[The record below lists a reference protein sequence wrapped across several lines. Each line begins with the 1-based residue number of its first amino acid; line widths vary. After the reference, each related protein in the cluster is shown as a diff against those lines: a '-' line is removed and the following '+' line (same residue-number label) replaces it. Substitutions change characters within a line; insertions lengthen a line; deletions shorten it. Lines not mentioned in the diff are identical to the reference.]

1 MQEGRNRPEYMPCN
15 GRFLLIKS
23 SCPQLLF
30 RGRISK
36 KRSGWHTPFSLK
48 PSCAMLYIYVDSSLG
63 IHGNLARGKA
73 LPTLTVHYGRKA
85 QASLIEEGRT
95 HPRRCLSPNASDP
108 ISQAHYWKTKIN
120 MRRGP
125 SERASTAETS
135 SSSQPASYSSDSE
148 AYTDGYH
155 STASLLAA
163 VAKGLDRRLGLR
175 LAITLGL
182 VSYQAWL
189 SFFPVHSPICLH
201 QPASISAPNP
211 TGSLT
216 TRLDQFPYQLDSLT
230 LPKVESMK
238 FRLPERSDA
247 QKELHMKNGKTLKEG
262 VLVLHECPVE
272 EGLRRRPYRLLEELT

>member
-1 MQEGRNRPEYMPCN
+1 MGISSQRLRLQLVKEASRPKP
-15 GRFLLIKS
+15 GPRAPFLSFISLGKAFSIILLIKS

-48 PSCAMLYIYVDSSLG
+48 PSCAMLYIY
-63 IHGNLARGKA
+63 
-73 LPTLTVHYGRKA
+73 
-85 QASLIEEGRT
+85 T
-95 HPRRCLSPNASDP
+95 HLWESMKS
-108 ISQAHYWKTKIN
+108 
-120 MRRGP
+120 RRGP

-163 VAKGLDRRLGLR
+163 VVRLLYSYYARLLFAKGLDRRLGLR

>member
-1 MQEGRNRPEYMPCN
+1 M
-15 GRFLLIKS
+15 KS
-23 SCPQLLF
+23 
-30 RGRISK
+30 
-36 KRSGWHTPFSLK
+36 
-48 PSCAMLYIYVDSSLG
+48 
-63 IHGNLARGKA
+63 
-73 LPTLTVHYGRKA
+73 
-85 QASLIEEGRT
+85 
-95 HPRRCLSPNASDP
+95 
-108 ISQAHYWKTKIN
+108 
-120 MRRGP
+120 RRGP
-125 SERASTAETS
+125 SKRASTAETS
-135 SSSQPASYSSDSE
+135 SSSQPTSYSSDSE

-163 VAKGLDRRLGLR
+163 VAKGFDRRLGLR

-216 TRLDQFPYQLDSLT
+216 TRLDQFSYQLDSLT

-238 FRLPERSDA
+238 FRLPGMAALAPDNEQERSDA

-262 VLVLHECPVE
+262 VLVLHECSVE
-272 EGLRRRPYRLLEELT
+272 EGLRRRPYQGKVCKEAYWLNRKRTEKTLARGRMKEVYPKNPPNRGARV